1 MSILSTE
8 FRDET
13 LEITDDCKKNR
24 DILNGVLGERSILN
38 TCFGIWVFSR
48 HYILFRGH
56 YKKIFRFGLN
66 SYLRDKIVILF
77 CPKLDSDV
85 EGYVTKLAEIFSQHA
100 IRSITVL
107 HMEVPCCS
115 GVRYVVDQALK
126 RSGKE
131 IPVKEHTILIS
142 GGSRRRGKKTIGRR
156 GSGMGQGLGPGLT
169 AARHTG
175 SPSGKTGEGG
185 PPPS

>member
-66 SYLRDKIVILF
+66 SYHHSSYRLCFLLPDHGLAHRGLDTVEDLLVSPVVERPEVVV
-77 CPKLDSDV
+77 PKRFRIDD
-85 EGYVTKLAEIFSQHA
+85 
-100 IRSITVL
+100 
-107 HMEVPCCS
+107 M
-115 GVRYVVDQALK
+115 
-126 RSGKE
+126 
-131 IPVKEHTILIS
+131 
-142 GGSRRRGKKTIGRR
+142 
-156 GSGMGQGLGPGLT
+156 
-169 AARHTG
+169 
-175 SPSGKTGEGG
+175 
-185 PPPS
+185 

>member
-66 SYLRDKIVILF
+66 SYASVTLQYPAFSSRVFEMMYSPLASRVVPTISHSSSSCSSTTPLASMTSPASA
-77 CPKLDSDV
+77 CP
-85 EGYVTKLAEIFSQHA
+85 A
-100 IRSITVL
+100 
-107 HMEVPCCS
+107 
-115 GVRYVVDQALK
+115 
-126 RSGKE
+126 
-131 IPVKEHTILIS
+131 
-142 GGSRRRGKKTIGRR
+142 
-156 GSGMGQGLGPGLT
+156 
-169 AARHTG
+169 
-175 SPSGKTGEGG
+175 
-185 PPPS
+185 